1 MRAIDINL
9 SSTDTINSF
18 LNTVSKF
25 DDDLYLKSGAYMIN
39 ARSLIGIFVCDL
51 SKPVTLL
58 IHYNEDE
65 IVPALKQYMAA

>member
-9 SSTDTINSF
+9 SSADTINSF

-25 DDDLYLKSGAYMIN
+25 DDDLYLKSGSYMIN

-58 IHYNEDE
+58 IHSNEDE